1 MNTEIG
7 FFDYLERVEMLAAKP
22 TALDQ
27 LNQCID
33 WSNFELVL
41 ASNLNYKERHKGG
54 RKPYD
59 SILMFKILILQKYYN
74 LSEEDTE
81 FQILDR
87 FSFQRFLGLSV
98 SDKVP
103 DKNTIWLF
111 KERLGEDGIQAL
123 FNHFSKL
130 LQTEGF
136 AVNEGKIVDA
146 SFVEVPR
153 QQNTSE
159 ENKQLKDGEIPE
171 GWKDNPSGLRQK
183 DVDARWTTKGGHRYF
198 GYKNHIKINASTK
211 LIERWQATAANAH
224 DSTVMDDLIEASD
237 QRLYADSAYNSF
249 LMLNWLENG
258 KGVDPQINERAYRNR
273 PLSDE
278 QKQNNRRKSRIRAR
292 VEHVF
297 GFLVNSMKADRIR
310 CIGLS
315 RARQSIGLGNLI
327 YNLFR
332 FKQLGRT
339 MLA

>member
-1 MNTEIG
+1 MSTEIG
-7 FFDYLERVEMLAAKP
+7 FFDYLERVEQLAAKP

-33 WSNFELVL
+33 WSRFESVL
-41 ASNLNYKERHKGG
+41 KSNLNYKERSKGG
-54 RKPYD
+54 RRPYAVL
-59 SILMFKILILQKYYN
+59 LMFKVLILQKYYN

-111 KERLGEDGIQAL
+111 KQRLGEDGIKAL
-123 FNHFSKL
+123 FDHFSTVL
-130 LQTEGF
+130 RAQGLS
-136 AVNEGKIVDA
+136 VNEGKLAGQTCSSAPKRCGCSLDHKV
-146 SFVEVPR
+146 R
-153 QQNTSE
+153 TSLLWLQE
-159 ENKQLKDGEIPE
+159 PHKSRRI
-171 GWKDNPSGLRQK
+171 
-183 DVDARWTTKGGHRYF
+183 H
-198 GYKNHIKINASTK
+198 
-211 LIERWQATAANAH
+211 QADRTTAAANSH
-224 DSTVMDDLIEASD
+224 DSTAMNDLVDASD

-249 LMLNWLENG
+249 LMLNWLKNG

-278 QKQNNRRKSRIRAR
+278 QKQNNRIKSKTRAR

-297 GFLVNSMKADRIR
+297 AFFVNSMKRADHIR

-315 RARQSIGLGNLI
+315 RARQNIGLGNLI

-332 FKQLGRT
+332 FKQLGGT

>member
-1 MNTEIG
+1 MSTELG
-7 FFDYLERVEMLAAKP
+7 FFDYLERVEQLAARP

-27 LNQCID
+27 LNRCID
-33 WSNFELVL
+33 WSSFEPVL
-41 ASNLNYKERHKGG
+41 KENLDFKKRSKGG

-59 SILMFKILILQKYYN
+59 SLLMFKVLVLQKYYN

-111 KERLGEDGIQAL
+111 KQRLGENGIQAL
-123 FNHFSKL
+123 FDHFSTVL
-130 LQTEGF
+130 HAQGLS
-136 AVNEGKIVDA
+136 VNEGKIVDA

-159 ENKQLKDGEIPE
+159 ENQQLKDGEIPE
-171 GWKDNPSGLRQK
+171 DWQDNAARMRQK
-183 DVDARWTTKGGHRYF
+183 DVDARWTTKAGHRYF
-198 GYKNHIKINASTK
+198 GYKNHIKVDKSTK
-211 LIERWQATAANAH
+211 LIDTWHVTEASAH
-224 DSTVMDDLIEASD
+224 DSTAMKDLIENSD
-237 QRLYADSAYNSF
+237 ELLYADSAYSSE
-249 LMLNWLENG
+249 LMLHWLRT
-258 KGVDPQINERAYRNR
+258 KGIEPQINERAYRNR

-278 QKQNNRRKSRIRAR
+278 QKQTNRSKSCIRSR

-297 GFLVNSMKADRIR
+297 GFLVNSMKADFVR

-315 RARQSIGLGNLI
+315 RTRQSIGLGNLI

-332 FKQLGRT
+332 FKQLGGT
-339 MLA
+339 MLS